1 MKLALYVHDL
11 KLEIG
16 HSNALIETVRHLP
29 PGFMEKVTEIRA
41 VSYTTTP
48 LAQLFPDFKGKLHWS
63 RVPFPNLR
71 PVLLKSIFFQLWT
84 KVYNALFL
92 GADTVK
98 IGIGISCLDVDAAN
112 MQYVHHL
119 WTERGLALERG
130 HAIRLLYKRLLF
142 RYFEACE
149 NYLLRRR
156 VKFFSPANYLTDY
169 LRGRSSRIHATTIY
183 SGVNL
188 DRFAVS
194 PDPKDA
200 VLRDLVTRY
209 PLLADLDPN
218 RPVYLFVGAYERKGL
233 PEALELLRRNAPGA
247 QFIVIGSPSLG
258 RSVNWPS
265 DLKLWTIPFTRE
277 VHRFYAL
284 SDVFIFPS
292 MYETFGLVLFE
303 AMAMGLTVITN
314 RSQIGASELL
324 EGLPDVHF
332 CDRPGFHFPIVTS
345 RSPEERR
352 RLREERLQR
361 VGDVSWQKAG
371 RELAGL
377 LVEQRTV

>member
-1 MKLALYVHDL
+1 MKLALFVHDL

-29 PGFMEKVTEIRA
+29 ADFMEHVTEICV

-48 LAQLFPDFKGKLHWS
+48 LEKLFPDFPGKLHWS
-63 RVPFPNLR
+63 RVPFATLR
-71 PVLLKSIFFQLWT
+71 PVLLKSVFFQLWT
-84 KVYNALFL
+84 KIYNTLFL
-92 GADTVK
+92 GPETVK

-119 WTERGLALERG
+119 WTQRGLALERG
-130 HAIRLLYKRLLF
+130 HKIRLLYKRLLF
-142 RYFEACE
+142 RYFEVCE

-169 LRGRSSRIHATTIY
+169 LKSRSSRILATTIY

-194 PDPKDA
+194 SDSKDV

-247 QFIVIGSPSLG
+247 QFVVIGSPSLG
-258 RSVNWPS
+258 RSVSWPS
-265 DLKLWTIPFTRE
+265 DLKIWTISFTKE
-277 VHRFYAL
+277 VQRFYAL
-284 SDVFIFPS
+284 ADVFIFPS

-332 CDRPGFHFPIVTS
+332 CDRPGFHFPVVTP
-345 RSPEERR
+345 RSPEQR
-352 RLREERLQR
+352 RLLRAERLER
-361 VGDVSWQKAG
+361 VGDVSWHKAG
-371 RELAGL
+371 RELASFL
-377 LVEQRTV
+377 MEKRPV